1 MAAVAPTGL
10 AVVPVGAAVVPIEA
24 VLVPTVA
31 AAVRVGAEALAK
43 FAETAPAVFDSVQVV
58 GAEKFAVV
66 EWVQFAATAAVAVVM
81 TVAAEVFVA
90 VVAIADL
97 FEQVAIDPSEIVVV
111 IVTAAEEAVS
121 LPETGLSVVESYE
134 VVALVAALIVPAA
147 ALAAVEDK

>member
-97 FEQVAIDPSEIVVV
+97 FEQVAIDPSEIVVA
-111 IVTAAEEAVS
+111 IVTAAEEVVS